1 MRPARTAFLASYSAE
16 KEKNRFTKV
25 QMDYK
30 ADQVLQ
36 AYFRDRERR
45 IEGWFNVIA
54 PTGRTIRKL
63 QSELSQLRDK
73 DWRVIHEL

>member
-1 MRPARTAFLASYSAE
+1 
-16 KEKNRFTKV
+16 
-25 QMDYK
+25 MDYK

-36 AYFRDRERR
+36 AYFRDREPR

-73 DWRVIHEL
+73 DWRAIHEL